1 MQSNDQGEFK
11 FEIVDRFSMLTG
23 LMVKA
28 HDLESLF
35 RSWLFCLQDQLP
47 IELRLQ
53 NIKLGSQ
60 VVVERIFKDDQ
71 LNVETVSFKSLS
83 PSNRMTFIN
92 NQIRFDELKSDTEE
106 SISQISIPIIE
117 GELAAL
123 IHLKAR
129 CETAERTKPF
139 IYSWKNLMQIW
150 LKAHPD
156 VLNENEMTING
167 SKIHKLS
174 SRQKIIF
181 ELMLDGSTNK
191 AIAKAI
197 GYSESLVKAESVMI
211 FKTLNLSG
219 RKDKNFLSYASKSPA

>member
-1 MQSNDQGEFK
+1 MQSNDRNVYK
-11 FEIVDRFSMLTG
+11 FEIVDQFSMLTG

-35 RSWLFCLQDQLP
+35 RSWSFCLQDQLP

-53 NIKLGSQ
+53 KIKLRNQ
-60 VVVERIFKDDQ
+60 VVVERIYKDDQ
-71 LNVETVSFKSLS
+71 LNVETVSFNSLS

-92 NQIRFDELKSDTEE
+92 NQIRFDELKLDTEE

-123 IHLKAR
+123 IHLKGK
-129 CETAERTKPF
+129 CEPAERTRPF
-139 IYSWKNLMQIW
+139 IHSWKNLMQIW

-156 VLNENEMTING
+156 VLDDTEKTING
-167 SKIHKLS
+167 SKIQELT

-181 ELMLDGSTNK
+181 EMMLDGSTNNL
-191 AIAKAI
+191 IAKAI

-211 FKTLNLSG
+211 FKALNLSG
-219 RKDKNFLSYASKSPA
+219 RKDTKFLSYASKSPT